1 MKTTFF
7 ASALLF
13 VFSQQLFSQTKPKK
27 QIDYT
32 FDYNDPSN
40 VAKLLIL
47 GELTF
52 DGSIGNGMFLGNINL
67 GMIARYS
74 LSQNTDFQTKFR
86 KSIGDF
92 HSNPGYR
99 KNFEAE
105 AYGALFVRDKIK
117 NRQER
122 VIVSSKESGNMVEVV
137 YFDTDLPQRNSFGFN
152 AGLNYKTC
160 GLDPNETYD
169 PASGDGYKGP
179 RGNVNFSA
187 ISIIGGLQFKRI
199 NASVISL
206 KGYRK
211 KRYFDNYTVMT
222 FDGIFSPV
230 NAFTDGITGENVG
243 KELKDSGL
251 RNSLP
256 FGARFTY
263 NVYGSIPAS
272 DKAKSVRYSATSS
285 IGFRPYLGFTFD
297 FGLGFMLFRQK

>member
-1 MKTTFF
+1 MRTTFF
-7 ASALLF
+7 AAALLLI
-13 VFSQQLFSQTKPKK
+13 FSQQLFSQTKPGK
-27 QIDYT
+27 QIYYT
-32 FDYNDPSN
+32 FDCNDPSN

-52 DGSIGNGMFLGNINL
+52 DGSMGNGMFLGNINL
-67 GMIARYS
+67 GLIARYS
-74 LSQNTDFQTKFR
+74 MTSNIDFQTKFR
-86 KSIGDF
+86 KSIADF
-92 HSNPGYR
+92 HSDPGFR

-117 NRQER
+117 NRKER
-122 VIVSSKESGNMVEVV
+122 VNASAKEFGNTVEVV
-137 YFDTDLPQRNSFGFN
+137 YFDTDLPQRNFFGFN
-152 AGLNYKTC
+152 AGLNYKTF
-160 GLDPNETYD
+160 GLDPRETYD
-169 PASGDGYKGP
+169 PANGEGYNGP
-179 RGNVNFSA
+179 RSNVNLSA

-222 FDGIFSPV
+222 FDGIFSPI

-297 FGLGFMLFRQK
+297 FGLGFMLLRKK